1 MSDQKPNIVFVL
13 GGPGAGKGTQ
23 CANIV
28 EKYGYVHLSAGDL
41 LRAERKNPESK
52 VGQLIEEYITEG
64 KIVPVKITCQLLEN
78 AINQAMKQD
87 EKFNFLIDGFP
98 RNQENLEGWN
108 EQMGEKS
115 NLKFVL
121 FFDCTEEVCVSR
133 LLERGKTSGRSDDNA
148 DSIKKRFQTYYNS
161 SMPIIEQFEKKDMVR
176 KIDSTQTKDQ
186 VFDAVQKIFS
196 SWFWYEFAQGNPK
209 YLQKSWLLSN

>member
-1 MSDQKPNIVFVL
+1 
-13 GGPGAGKGTQ
+13 
-23 CANIV
+23 
-28 EKYGYVHLSAGDL
+28 
-41 LRAERKNPESK
+41 
-52 VGQLIEEYITEG
+52 
-64 KIVPVKITCQLLEN
+64 
-78 AINQAMKQD
+78 MKQD

-196 SWFWYEFAQGNPK
+196 S
-209 YLQKSWLLSN
+209 